1 MKKYIL
7 ILLIILLVGCSDKE
21 DLKCERNF
29 YNDGLNYKEKI
40 VVKMA
45 NDKVSSLKS
54 YLTFES
60 EENASSYCDSLKK
73 YIAYNNINI
82 EYECIGN
89 EIEVNNYEK
98 YIAVDN
104 PNTIIGLSREEF
116 IKLFTEFKYACQ

>member
-40 VVKMA
+40 VVKMN

-82 EYECIGN
+82 EYECIGK
-89 EIEVNNYEK
+89 EIEINNYEK
-98 YIAVDN
+98 YIAVENSD
-104 PNTIIGLSREEF
+104 TIIGLTREEF